1 MAIHYPD
8 NLPDIQSAKLPQVYV
23 AAKQS
28 LEQCVKIDECE
39 QWEKKAEA
47 MASYAKQAGD
57 DSLYKMAVKIQ
68 SRAIQRCGQLL
79 KALVPDAKPGP
90 VKGVAKMTIENMGEK
105 IHTGGHKNIT
115 LTQAA
120 KSAGLSPYKQA
131 KVLAVASIPKGQF
144 DAMVESDAP
153 PSIKQLMATGT
164 KSKPKPL
171 IDFGDV
177 KPEDFSKANN
187 VWGSVDWLFT
197 NHDKTPIPIMLK
209 GTLKCSRP
217 TRRKHVEVLTL
228 WINKLNR
235 AMQKEWK

>member
-1 MAIHYPD
+1 
-8 NLPDIQSAKLPQVYV
+8 
-23 AAKQS
+23 
-28 LEQCVKIDECE
+28 
-39 QWEKKAEA
+39 
-47 MASYAKQAGD
+47 
-57 DSLYKMAVKIQ
+57 
-68 SRAIQRCGQLL
+68 LL

-90 VKGVAKMTIENMGEK
+90 VKGAAKMTIENMGEK
-105 IHTGGHKNIT
+105 IQLMGQPNIT

-120 KSAGLSPYKQA
+120 KDAGLSPYKQK

-144 DAMVESDAP
+144 DAMVESDTPAT
-153 PSIKQLMATGT
+153 IKQLMAAGT

-177 KPEDFSKANN
+177 KPEDFSQAND

-197 NHDKTPIPIMLK
+197 NHAKTPIPIMLK
-209 GTLKCSRP
+209 GTLKSSRP
-217 TRRKHVEVLTL
+217 TRRKHVEALTL